1 MKENQLRPKVSVLFV
16 CVMAGLMSLVA
27 LSIDTVL
34 PAMGFIRNKFN
45 VFADDGHWILTSLFI
60 GLSAG
65 QLIFGP
71 ISDTIGR
78 KRTVYVGVL
87 IFTLGSLISFFA
99 SGYFTFILGRII
111 QGFGVAAP
119 RIVSQAIIR
128 DVVSGPQMARLNSF
142 VMTVFI
148 AVPVFAPILGQLII
162 WTTDWSFIFI
172 ALIVY
177 CFTLSLIFIVS
188 VQETLHN
195 PRKLD
200 LKTVWR
206 GASEVLSNKTTFA
219 LTIALGC
226 VFGCLISFLNIA
238 QPLYQEVYGV
248 GDKFSFY
255 FAGTAIIIGMA
266 SLFNARLVSIFSLNT
281 IVSYSL
287 IWVFFWSL
295 IFLVVIIYTNALS
308 LSGFL
313 IFSILVFTTFG
324 FMFSNLNALA
334 LEPMG
339 HIAGTAS
346 AVIAT
351 VSNIIAISIGA
362 TSSYFFTDNAKPLIT
377 VFVIAS
383 FTVILTTTMVKIFSV
398 RFE

>member
-87 IFTLGSLISFFA
+87 IFTVGSLISFFA

-177 CFTLSLIFIVS
+177 CFTLSLIFTVS

-206 GASEVLSNKTTFA
+206 GASEVLSNKTTFV

-281 IVSYSL
+281 IVSCSL